1 MPGFDEE
8 MNDLF
13 IDEEVETEEV
23 PAAEEPVEDPVEEPA
38 ADKEP
43 QDSSVKNEVQLAKDF
58 IELRKSHPELNS
70 MDDIE
75 NPERFMRLRNNGCT
89 IEEAFLATGGSKKK
103 IAAGSGKEHLRS
115 VASKGAAA
123 GEHVTRS
130 EIEAARELLNDPK
143 LTDKDLAAYVR
154 RARN

>member
-1 MPGFDEE
+1 MPDFDEE

-13 IDEEVETEEV
+13 IDEDVDTEEAPTV
-23 PAAEEPVEDPVEEPA
+23 EEPVEEPA
-38 ADKEP
+38 AEKEP
-43 QDSSVKNEVQLAKDF
+43 QDPSVKNEVQLAKDF
-58 IELRKSHPELNS
+58 VELRKSHPELSS

-89 IEEAFLATGGSKKK
+89 IEEAFLATGGSKKR
-103 IAAGSGKEHLRS
+103 IAAGSGKEHLHT
-115 VASKGAAA
+115 VAPKGTAA

-154 RARN
+154 RARS

>member
-1 MPGFDEE
+1 MPNFDEE

-13 IDEEVETEEV
+13 IDEDVTEEV
-23 PAAEEPVEDPVEEPA
+23 PAVEEPAEDPVEEPA

-43 QDSSVKNEVQLAKDF
+43 QVDTSVKNEVQLAKDF
-58 IELRKSHPELNS
+58 IELRKSHPELSS

-103 IAAGSGKEHLRS
+103 VAAGSGKEHLRS
-115 VASKGAAA
+115 VASKGAAS
-123 GEHVTRS
+123 GERFTRS
-130 EIEAARELLNDPK
+130 EIEEARELLGDSK
-143 LTDKDLAAYVR
+143 LSDKDIVGLLR
-154 RARN
+154 RAKA

>member
-1 MPGFDEE
+1 MPDFDEE

-13 IDEEVETEEV
+13 IDEDVETEEAPTV
-23 PAAEEPVEDPVEEPA
+23 EEPVEEPA
-38 ADKEP
+38 AEKEP
-43 QDSSVKNEVQLAKDF
+43 QDPSVKNEVQLAKDF
-58 IELRKSHPELNS
+58 VELRKSHPELSS

-115 VASKGAAA
+115 VASKGAAS
-123 GEHVTRS
+123 GERFTRS
-130 EIEAARELLNDPK
+130 EIEEARELLGDSK
-143 LTDKDLAAYVR
+143 LSDKDIVGLLR
-154 RARN
+154 RAKA